1 MEITATPPQG
11 KICDGTGS
19 QFSCFG
25 VIYLC
30 TKFHAF
36 TTKCT
41 IPSIIDSYPLDYR
54 IGWVSISGK
63 ETHRVCMTTKYPHQ
77 PRGMD

>member
-11 KICDGTGS
+11 EICDGTGS

-41 IPSIIDSYPLDYR
+41 IPSIIDR
-54 IGWVSISGK
+54 
-63 ETHRVCMTTKYPHQ
+63 TTK
-77 PRGMD
+77 DFV

>member
-11 KICDGTGS
+11 EICDGTGS

-25 VIYLC
+25 VINLC

-41 IPSIIDSYPLDYR
+41 IPSIIDSYPLD
-54 IGWVSISGK
+54 
-63 ETHRVCMTTKYPHQ
+63 
-77 PRGMD
+77 